1 MHAFVY
7 VCCARGAVV
16 PSLSLRHYGKWSLRS
31 SRPGISCGPVLC
43 CFTSLTNKNKGQIL
57 HQAPVRGVLLG
68 RRVHEEEGALFF
80 FTVHTGHIHLLDAF
94 SFIRLINFF
103 YLSLKIAPALYI
115 PGLLYKGL
123 YCVLLSSFPAG
134 VFCVVAE

>member
-1 MHAFVY
+1 MGSCSSRKTSQSPRLVPQQFTEAVDRLDLQGCMLLFMF
-7 VCCARGAVV
+7 GAVV

-43 CFTSLTNKNKGQIL
+43 CFTSLTNKNKGQIP

-80 FTVHTGHIHLLDAF
+80 FTVHTGHIHLIDAF
-94 SFIRLINFF
+94 SYIRLIFF
-103 YLSLKIAPALYI
+103 ICL
-115 PGLLYKGL
+115 
-123 YCVLLSSFPAG
+123 
-134 VFCVVAE
+134 